1 MPERKSVAALRRE
14 AEKRNESLEG
24 GVFWRA
30 LDFLISLFLVLLIV
44 FSVRGVLI
52 DPVRVDGKSMLDT
65 LQENEVMLVDR
76 AAYAFASP
84 SRGDVVLCYY
94 PDEYYVDTNK
104 DFASRVKRV
113 IAVGGETVELRGGKV
128 YIDGVALDEPYV
140 SEENIDYSAVGTWTV
155 SENCVF
161 VLGDNRRVS
170 IDSHYFS
177 VGEIPVERV
186 VGKVRFVIFRFENA
200 RRIGS

>member
-1 MPERKSVAALRRE
+1 M
-14 AEKRNESLEG
+14 
-24 GVFWRA
+24 
-30 LDFLISLFLVLLIV
+30 
-44 FSVRGVLI
+44 
-52 DPVRVDGKSMLDT
+52 
-65 LQENEVMLVDR
+65 
-76 AAYAFASP
+76 
-84 SRGDVVLCYY
+84 
-94 PDEYYVDTNK
+94 
-104 DFASRVKRV
+104 

-140 SEENIDYSAVGTWTV
+140 SEENIDYDTVGTWTV

>member
-30 LDFLISLFLVLLIV
+30 LDFLIFLVLVLLIV

-52 DPVRVDGKSMLDT
+52 DPVRVDGNSMLET
-65 LQENEVMLVDR
+65 LHKDEVMLVDR
-76 AAYAFASP
+76 AAYAFSSP

-113 IAVGGETVELRGGKV
+113 IAVSGETVELRGGKV

-140 SEENIDYSAVGTWTV
+140 SEANIDYSAVGTWTV

-186 VGKVRFVIFRFENA
+186 VGKVRVVVFPFEKM
-200 RRIGS
+200 RLIKK